1 MRNLFEDYNSLLK
14 DQKDQAPLPDHYP
27 SELASLSCLIASG
40 IKVKSVPDV
49 FKWQNTF
56 MWLQRNSESD
66 PQIQHYQSFCSP
78 SYAIL
83 LPPIT
88 NLYTG
93 YTNESGENSTV
104 KVEALLFSL
113 PDMRFITSVFTSVP
127 KPTENKMFTVKYLKI
142 EPQAHR
148 HVATGEI
155 MEYTFDFEPIVL
167 EENK

>member
-1 MRNLFEDYNSLLK
+1 MLRLAVLSVLSSACCLVLKINLINYNTDK
-14 DQKDQAPLPDHYP
+14 
-27 SELASLSCLIASG
+27 SG
-40 IKVKSVPDV
+40 
-49 FKWQNTF
+49 
-56 MWLQRNSESD
+56 
-66 PQIQHYQSFCSP
+66 
-78 SYAIL
+78 A
-83 LPPIT
+83 
-88 NLYTG
+88 
-93 YTNESGENSTV
+93 NSTV

-113 PDMRFITSVFTSVP
+113 PNMRFITSVFTPVP

>member
-1 MRNLFEDYNSLLK
+1 
-14 DQKDQAPLPDHYP
+14 
-27 SELASLSCLIASG
+27 
-40 IKVKSVPDV
+40 
-49 FKWQNTF
+49 

-66 PQIQHYQSFCSP
+66 PKIQHYQSFYSP

-113 PDMRFITSVFTSVP
+113 PDMRFITSIYTPAP

-148 HVATGEI
+148 HVATGEM
-155 MEYTFDFEPIVL
+155 MEPPLTSNPL
-167 EENK
+167 C

>member
-1 MRNLFEDYNSLLK
+1 
-14 DQKDQAPLPDHYP
+14 
-27 SELASLSCLIASG
+27 
-40 IKVKSVPDV
+40 
-49 FKWQNTF
+49 
-56 MWLQRNSESD
+56 MWLQRNDESD
-66 PQIQHYQSFCSP
+66 PKIQHYQSFCSP

-83 LPPIT
+83 LPPVT

-93 YTNESGENSTV
+93 YTDESGENSTV
-104 KVEALLFSL
+104 KVKALLFSL
-113 PDMRFITSVFTSVP
+113 PDMRFITSVFTPVP